1 MAEHASERARFTE
14 LRARALTNV
23 LLSGRNDLTVQDLSS
38 FDNGI
43 DYLVTVHSKNPGVRQ
58 FAVELRATHSPVT
71 AETANNLL
79 RPTMQAVPR
88 PGPLPSPTALFHSP
102 LLEPHTQYP
111 SV

>member
-79 RPTMQAVPR
+79 TPPMHPLAPHPPHPHPLDPSHSTQITPR
-88 PGPLPSPTALFHSP
+88 T
-102 LLEPHTQYP
+102 
-111 SV
+111 